1 MFQLP
6 DKVPSLQCF
15 DFQLLLGRPMP
26 PQPPVLS
33 QFEPM
38 SKKIETLGK
47 QSENKSLQNIF
58 FIEFFSEISSFK
70 FNLRKQ
76 FTVKFAYN
84 DHPYKESTW
93 GYKMVAVVD
102 MWSLF

>member
-47 QSENKSLQNIF
+47 QSENKSLQNWDVINR
-58 FIEFFSEISSFK
+58 IWDEEVSLKI
-70 FNLRKQ
+70 L
-76 FTVKFAYN
+76 FT
-84 DHPYKESTW
+84 
-93 GYKMVAVVD
+93 
-102 MWSLF
+102 